1 MKRYFTYLPMLILLI
16 ATAAMLWHGPIP
28 QLERYH
34 EFADHSTWAGVP
46 HAADVLSN
54 LGFAFVAM
62 WGGSRLWAQRH
73 RADVRRAWVG
83 YQLFLGALLLTACGS
98 TFYHLAPDN
107 WRLIWDRLPIALAC
121 AGLLVAARAEL
132 IAGVNPLREAVV
144 LAMFAVASVVWW
156 YVTEQRG
163 HGDLRPYLLLQG
175 LPLILIPLWQ
185 AMYGAPRR
193 DRVCFAVAIGLYVL
207 AKAAEVHDHEVFALT
222 GWVTG
227 HTGKHLLATAAAF
240 VLVSASVHRWDAAAT
255 HPFARNFCGSR

>member
-1 MKRYFTYLPMLILLI
+1 MKRYFSYLPTLILLV

-34 EFADHSTWAGVP
+34 EFADHSTWVGVP

-54 LGFAFVAM
+54 LGFAFVAV
-62 WGGSRLWAQRH
+62 WGGSRLWAQRNC
-73 RADVRRAWVG
+73 ADVRRAWMG

-132 IAGVNPLREAVV
+132 IAGVNLQREA
-144 LAMFAVASVVWW
+144 AMLTLFAVASVAWW

-163 HGDLRPYLLLQG
+163 HGDLRLYLLLQG
-175 LPLILIPLWQ
+175 LPLILIPQ
-185 AMYGAPRR
+185 YQGTAGDARR
-193 DRVCFAVAIGLYVL
+193 
-207 AKAAEVHDHEVFALT
+207 AA
-222 GWVTG
+222 
-227 HTGKHLLATAAAF
+227 
-240 VLVSASVHRWDAAAT
+240 S
-255 HPFARNFCGSR
+255 